1 MAEAELTKIGK
12 LFFLIFYLSY
22 NFYFSISIVT
32 GPSFIKLTCISA
44 PKIPLS
50 TLILFFS
57 HSEQKYSYNLFAC
70 SGFAASVKDGLFPL
84 EQSAYKV
91 NCESYLQK
99 INQEKQKYE
108 EQIQTPGNNY
118 EPKQLVPEENIVNPK
133 FILPSLSVNT
143 LKLQSFFTK

>member
-1 MAEAELTKIGK
+1 M
-12 LFFLIFYLSY
+12 FLSY
-22 NFYFSISIVT
+22 NFYFSITIVT

-57 HSEQKYSYNLFAC
+57 HSEQKYSYSSSAC

-91 NCESYLQK
+91 NCET
-99 INQEKQKYE
+99 I
-108 EQIQTPGNNY
+108 NNY
-118 EPKQLVPEENIVNPK
+118 PNTSFNPK
-133 FILPSLSVNT
+133 CILPFLSVNT